1 MAFDAFLIGNE
12 PAIRLGVFVSAFV
25 LIALWEL
32 FTPRRVLEIPKR
44 VRWANN
50 LGLAVVNIF
59 FVRVL
64 FPSAAVGMAIL
75 ASERGVGLLNVFPV
89 SYPLAMILSLLALDV
104 LVFEVVFNAVLVF
117 SHANIR
123 IPAAVDRVL
132 RWFIV
137 TPDMHRLHHSVDATE
152 TNSNFGFALTW
163 WDRLFGT
170 YRAEPAAGHEHMII
184 GVDQFRARRE
194 VWLDRLLLQ
203 PFHDDTG
210 PYAINRRWKS
220 ELTPATTRRHHA

>member
-12 PAIRLGVFVSAFV
+12 PAIRLGVFVSSFV

-32 FTPRRVLEIPKR
+32 FTPRRVLETPRR

-50 LGLAVVNIF
+50 LALAVVNIF
-59 FVRVL
+59 FVRVQIAL
-64 FPSAAVGMAIL
+64 SIPIKFAVIFVLGPPVL
-75 ASERGVGLLNVFPV
+75 A
-89 SYPLAMILSLLALDV
+89 V

-132 RWFIV
+132 RWFMV

-170 YRAEPAAGHEHMII
+170 YRAEPAAGHERMII